1 MATNFV
7 QEGNVLNWYN
17 GTGNAVVSGQVVQ
30 VGQRGLGVA
39 LVDIASAA
47 TGSVMVDGVFELA
60 KDTADALT
68 VGAPVWWDGTKCYN
82 DVGLGRWYIGTAAEA
97 AGATDTTA
105 PVKLGRF
112 VEEGPRVLTL
122 AATGNQSIGVAD
134 LVSGNL
140 SLYVPN
146 TGAKTLAIASVTL
159 IPKSFLR
166 VTKTDATAQAIT
178 LDPAGDEL
186 IAGGSTHAT
195 IDANNDTAQFQ
206 STGAAWVVVSSAIAG

>member
-39 LVDIASAA
+39 LGAIASAA

-68 VGAPVWWDGTKCYN
+68 VGASVWWDGAKCYN
-82 DVGLGRWYIGTAAEA
+82 DVALGRWYIGTAAEA

-122 AATGNQSIGVAD
+122 AATGNQSIGIAD

-140 SLYVPN
+140 NLYVPN
-146 TGAKTLAIASVTL
+146 TGAKTLAIASVAL
-159 IPKSFLR
+159 VPKSFLR
-166 VTKTDATAQAIT
+166 VTKTDATEQAVT
-178 LDPAGDEL
+178 LDPAGSEL
-186 IAGGSTHAT
+186 IAGATTHET
-195 IDANNDTAQFQ
+195 IDANNDTALFQ
-206 STGAAWVVVSSAIAG
+206 NTGAAWVLISSAIA